1 MRGVALLTAC
11 ALLAATLLGGGAPF
25 GRIALALGLPSIAAP
40 FFKEPA
46 WRGIALYRAG
56 RWAEAAEAF
65 TQARAF
71 LNLGNAEAHAGRYA
85 AALEAYDIA
94 IAAGDADAR
103 ANFDTV
109 ASYYAGL
116 AIDPEALA
124 LFAKRESGPT
134 AEAEVGEGNGR
145 AAGSGDEVTNTNTM
159 LGLAELDSRGRLG
172 VARVF
177 DDAFMV
183 ADERWL
189 GQLEDIPGAFLKA
202 RINHEFKRRQKEG
215 ERQ

>member
-1 MRGVALLTAC
+1 MKLIFVITALALAGALAMSGGAAFGRLALAAGLPGLAASLFSDPGWRGVAL
-11 ALLAATLLGGGAPF
+11 
-25 GRIALALGLPSIAAP
+25 
-40 FFKEPA
+40 
-46 WRGIALYRAG
+46 YRAE
-56 RWAEAAEAF
+56 RWDEAAEAF
-65 TQARAF
+65 AQTRAF
-71 LNLGNAEAHAGRYA
+71 YNLGNAEAQAGRYA

-94 IAAGDADAR
+94 IAAGDAEAR

-109 ASYYAGL
+109 AGFYAGL

-124 LFAKRESGPT
+124 LFAKRETGPT
-134 AEAEVGEGNGR
+134 AEAETGEGNGR

-172 VARVF
+172 VSRVF
-177 DDAFMV
+177 DDAYMV

-202 RINHEFKRRQKEG
+202 RINHEHKRRQKAEAG
-215 ERQ
+215 Q